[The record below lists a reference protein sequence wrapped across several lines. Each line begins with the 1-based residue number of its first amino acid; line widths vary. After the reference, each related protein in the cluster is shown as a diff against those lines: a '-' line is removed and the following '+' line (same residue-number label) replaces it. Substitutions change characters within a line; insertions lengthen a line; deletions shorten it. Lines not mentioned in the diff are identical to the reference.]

1 MYWSQSWQPSLGF
14 FLKSCNSI
22 PLKIILRN
30 STNNYRSKITETL
43 KQKTNV
49 EGFVTK
55 MHVVKSISHKMKEGV
70 HEVSLQRRVEMRNTS
85 FLFKFLGSPKPVGEP
100 LPICLFAQIPA
111 SQAHFLGKAL
121 LSSFPRNHFEL
132 FTFHVLQFYLI
143 TKHLHGFHYLTFITF
158 REKWVFKLI

>member
-1 MYWSQSWQPSLGF
+1 
-14 FLKSCNSI
+14 
-22 PLKIILRN
+22 
-30 STNNYRSKITETL
+30 
-43 KQKTNV
+43 
-49 EGFVTK
+49 

-143 TKHLHGFHYLTFITF
+143 TKHLHEFHYLTFITF
-158 REKWVFKLI
+158 REKWVFKLIQSLLHQLLLGYQLAVLANHLNRLCSEEEKFKC